1 MDSVGSLTRLIVRL
15 THLVDD
21 CDHDVALLLKKL
33 RHTLKNGCD
42 STDIDCLS
50 DELARHMILRSEAS
64 VKSRADSAPASIKDL
79 VAAIR
84 SLQVDK
90 GLRPK
95 LDGLA
100 DRLSGA
106 PDIEQQLCY
115 LREIFSLLSN
125 SLPKLESK
133 DTARGG
139 VKGWFDKKTSK
150 PDPAFDDFLAKT
162 VTVLQRIFSLIDV
175 LNGNGKETHWLR
187 DQLKDSQSFESVS
200 TVLEDVIELLSDLS
214 AKVNEERMTTQSFL
228 GDLRD
233 KLQTVEEAIFSVI
246 SDGDDS
252 FQRAA
257 QLESEVSNDVKVIG
271 KAVEEDDL
279 LALKKTVEVGLS
291 NLTAKVAG
299 FLEEEQRHHQES
311 KTKIQDLSR
320 QVRDMEAETNKLR
333 SEVRVKQDLAVK
345 DPLTGVYNRAGYE
358 ERVKEEFSRRE
369 RTGASLSLVFVDCNK
384 FKQINDTFGHNAGD
398 VVLVKVAEV
407 LKNRARV
414 SDIVARYGGDEF
426 VVLLPDTPIDGAE
439 VFAREACA
447 KVKQAGFNNNGKLLD
462 VSISCGVTEVRT
474 DDNPASALHRADQA
488 MYSAKKATETTVF
501 LIP

>member
-1 MDSVGSLTRLIVRL
+1 MTRLIVRL

-21 CDHDVALLLKKL
+21 CDHEVVLLLKKL
-33 RHTLKNGCD
+33 RHTLK
-42 STDIDCLS
+42 SAYDITEIDRFS

-64 VKSRADSAPASIKDL
+64 VKSRADAAPAAVKDL

-90 GLRPK
+90 GLRAK

-100 DRLSGA
+100 DRLAGA
-106 PDIEQQLCY
+106 QDIEQQLCY
-115 LREIFSLLSN
+115 LREIFSLLSS

-133 DTARGG
+133 DASRGG
-139 VKGWFDKKTSK
+139 VKGWFEKKPSK
-150 PDPAFDDFLAKT
+150 PDPAVDEFLSKT
-162 VTVLQRIFSLIDV
+162 VVLLQRIFSLIDV

-200 TVLEDVIELLSDLS
+200 VVLEDVIELLADMS

-228 GDLRD
+228 GGLRD

-252 FQRAA
+252 FKRAA
-257 QLESEVSNDVKVIG
+257 QLESEVSNDVRVIG

-279 LALKKTVEVGLS
+279 LMLKKTVEMGLS

-299 FLEEEQRHHQES
+299 YLEEEQRHHQES
-311 KTKIQDLSR
+311 KTKIQDLSL
-320 QVRDMEAETNKLR
+320 QVRNMEAETNKLR
-333 SEVRVKQDLAVK
+333 SEVRMKQDLAVK

-358 ERVKEEFSRRE
+358 ERIKEEFSRRQ
-369 RTGASLSLVFVDCNK
+369 RTGAPLSMVFVDCNK

-407 LKNRARV
+407 LKSRARV

-426 VVLLPDTPIDGAE
+426 VVLLPDTAIDGAE
-439 VFAREACA
+439 IFAHDACA
-447 KVKQAGFNNNGKLLD
+447 KVKQAGFNNNGRPLD
-462 VSISCGVTEVRT
+462 VSISCGVTEVRS
-474 DDNPASALHRADQA
+474 DDDPASVLHRADHA
-488 MYSAKKATETTVF
+488 MYTAKKECDTKVF
-501 LIP
+501 SVR